1 MKLIPVVDLKGGTVV
16 AARMGHRSDYAP
28 LISPLCNSSRL
39 DAVATALL
47 ALHPFDALYVADL
60 DAISGSGT
68 HLPLISSLHRSHPG
82 VEIWIDSGLRDLDR
96 ISRFARP
103 VIGTESIGTTVQ
115 LAKLIHSLRAPVLSL
130 DFRGDQPMGP
140 AAIAMDPGLWPDD
153 VIVMTLSR
161 VGSDAGPDFVLLRRL
176 LGASPYTR
184 LYAAGGV
191 RDAADLRKLRDMGVA
206 GALVS
211 TALHRGR
218 GGIAALGLDAL

>member
-1 MKLIPVVDLKGGTVV
+1 
-16 AARMGHRSDYAP
+16 
-28 LISPLCNSSRL
+28 
-39 DAVATALL
+39 
-47 ALHPFDALYVADL
+47 
-60 DAISGSGT
+60 
-68 HLPLISSLHRSHPG
+68 
-82 VEIWIDSGLRDLDR
+82 
-96 ISRFARP
+96 
-103 VIGTESIGTTVQ
+103 
-115 LAKLIHSLRAPVLSL
+115 
-130 DFRGDQPMGP
+130 MGP

-161 VGSDAGPDFVLLRRL
+161 VGGDAGPDFVLLHRL